1 MRSLARPIRLL
12 EEARDLSVGDA
23 DSDNMLIQGDNLEA
37 LKALLGTDQNAAIH
51 LYTHERACPEARS
64 ARGRGVSNNARARQ
78 RPWIS
83 AVSARADSR
92 AA

>member
-1 MRSLARPIRLL
+1 M
-12 EEARDLSVGDA
+12 EVGGYQAAIQFDPDIEMFRGEFVGLNGGA
-23 DSDNMLIQGDNLEA
+23 D
-37 LKALLGTDQNAAIH
+37 GTDQNAAIH